1 VCLPLCTAMAFVRR
15 AAQLFTHQSPAH
27 HRPER
32 SLSILSRKNRRNS
45 AAKATIEASL
55 SVASEQAEEFLRFL
69 EYIEEQDELN
79 KRTCAAPS
87 PAGAVVA
94 K

>member
-1 VCLPLCTAMAFVRR
+1 M
-15 AAQLFTHQSPAH
+15 
-27 HRPER
+27 
-32 SLSILSRKNRRNS
+32 SRKRRKPS
-45 AAKATIEASL
+45 ASAVINASMAQ
-55 SVASEQAEEFLRFL
+55 ASEQAEEFLRFL

>member
-1 VCLPLCTAMAFVRR
+1 LCSLV
-15 AAQLFTHQSPAH
+15 AAQPSSRTINPLA
-27 HRPER
+27 RVR
-32 SLSILSRKNRRNS
+32 ADWRIIAMSRKRRKPS
-45 AAKATIEASL
+45 ASAVINASMAQ
-55 SVASEQAEEFLRFL
+55 ASEQAEEFLRFL